1 MNDRRKPRE
10 YRRRG
15 TRFRL
20 CFGRIWY
27 AGRELVLRLVAD
39 NENSSLHCIAKAGDV
54 SSECERRG
62 QFQQC
67 DFAERLALAGSNL
80 ALQKLFVGKC
90 RRLVLVAQR
99 NNRSKR
105 VIFG

>member
-90 RRLVLVAQR
+90 RRLVLVTQR